1 MPERTPS
8 PSVSPDTGV
17 SAGLL
22 VASAMVPE
30 TFARSLSAR
39 SAVDQGI
46 VTGLSTGLHYLLTVG
61 TQDTLQAV
69 AAELAA
75 NTPPGAE
82 RTGGRGNAALTLL
95 ADLAAIPLGLAVQR
109 ALPPRPGE
117 PMLRGALR
125 QSGWRVAVTGL
136 GGALLLATQAG
147 ARAAGRPARGRGSD
161 RVLPGGG
168 AGRPRA
174 SPTSWTG
181 AARRARRRG
190 SGRARRQS
198 VEPAFAR
205 GRRRGGGRPGRR
217 SRTASTS
224 WPTLAGRRLASVLP
238 GGPQLWKL
246 AGHGVALALLG
257 GGAVARVGPGD
268 AQDRGGHLGRR
279 CRCSRRTRRPGGP
292 GRR

>member
-1 MPERTPS
+1 MPERTP
-8 PSVSPDTGV
+8 PPPVSPDTGV

-46 VTGLSTGLHYLLTVG
+46 VTGLAAGLHYLLTVG
-61 TQDTLQAV
+61 TQDALQAV
-69 AAELAA
+69 AAELVA
-75 NTPPGAE
+75 NTPARRGADLGT
-82 RTGGRGNAALTLL
+82 RQLRLTLL

-136 GGALLLATQAG
+136 GGTLLLATQAG
-147 ARAAGRPARGRGSD
+147 ARAADARLGAGGPD

-168 AGRPRA
+168 AGRPR
-174 SPTSWTG
+174 
-181 AARRARRRG
+181 RRLRPGPAPRGRPRGG
-190 SGRARRQS
+190 SGRARRRS
-198 VEPAFAR
+198 VEPALAR
-205 GRRRGGGRPGRR
+205 GRRRGGGRPGR
-217 SRTASTS
+217 
-224 WPTLAGRRLASVLP
+224 
-238 GGPQLWKL
+238 
-246 AGHGVALALLG
+246 
-257 GGAVARVGPGD
+257 ARVRRARPGD
-268 AQDRGGHLGRR
+268 ARRPGAGVRAARRRAAVEAGRARRHPRACSAAAPSRCTAGRCARSRRAPRPR